1 MKETNQTILSTHA
14 RSLIDRWLLRY
25 PADKKRSGIMQALTI
40 VQEENGGWLSKELIN
55 AVADYLEVPRI
66 AAYEVV
72 SFYSMYNQEPTGR
85 HVINVCTNIS
95 CMLNG
100 SQEIVDHI
108 KKRLEINVNETTPD
122 GKFTLRTAE
131 CLAACAGAP
140 MFYIGKKYYENL
152 TPEKVDDILKELE

>member
-1 MKETNQTILSTHA
+1 MKETTQTILSSHA

-25 PADKKRSGIMQALTI
+25 PADKKRSGIMQALMI
-40 VQEENGGWLSKELIN
+40 VQTENGGWLTNELIE
-55 AVADYLEVPRI
+55 AVADYLELPHI

-72 SFYSMYNQEPTGR
+72 SFYTMYNQTPVGR

-100 SQEIVDHI
+100 SQHIVDHL
-108 KKRLEINVNETTPD
+108 KKRLDININETTTD
-122 GKFTLRTAE
+122 GKFTLRTVE
-131 CLAACAGAP
+131 CLAACAAAP
-140 MFYIGKKYYENL
+140 MFHIGKKYYENL

>member
-1 MKETNQTILSTHA
+1 MKETNHTILSSHA
-14 RSLIDRWLLRY
+14 RELIDRWLLRY

-55 AVADYLEVPRI
+55 AVADYLELPHI

-100 SQEIVDHI
+100 SQDIV
-108 KKRLEINVNETTPD
+108 
-122 GKFTLRTAE
+122 
-131 CLAACAGAP
+131 
-140 MFYIGKKYYENL
+140 
-152 TPEKVDDILKELE
+152 